1 MVHGLPGSRK
11 SKLLLWLR
19 TYFEE
24 VWKWTDGV
32 QFQYLAPLNSMA
44 NNIGGSTMH
53 TWAGLKFTNSEGE
66 QISGNNLRKGK
77 DNVSQRHRMCDKLRF
92 LFIYEMGFGGAVY
105 CIDSMFLELL
115 LFIFRRSP
123 I

>member
-1 MVHGLPGSRK
+1 MTHGLPGSGK

-32 QFQYLAPLNSMA
+32 QFQSLAPLNSMA
-44 NNIGGSTMH
+44 SNIGGDTMH

-66 QISGNNLRKGK
+66 QFSGEMLKKGNH
-77 DNVSQRHRMCDKLRF
+77 NVSNYPFAEVQQ
-92 LFIYEMGFGGAVY
+92 AA
-105 CIDSMFLELL
+105 LL
-115 LFIFRRSP
+115 TH
-123 I
+123 